1 MKIKF
6 NLDDDLALNKTLE
19 RRNMIKVE
27 LFCMK
32 IANTIF
38 KFL

>member
-1 MKIKF
+1 MKFKF

-27 LFCMK
+27 LFFMK
-32 IANTIF
+32 IANTTF